1 MRYLLLVIFCCWTG
15 MVMAQEEEQ
24 KPPSQASFKYREMRT
39 KITTPPYG
47 LAKIKAL
54 MKSIQEKDDVN
65 AITFKQWQDLSLRE
79 KFTYC
84 MINPEIY
91 SQNCDGFPEVDEEKK
106 IFAQLP
112 IGDREQRLSER
123 QFNFLKDNRDSV
135 LALITESIN
144 RTGYIG
150 LNYKEV
156 LVELNARHLIPFLIQ
171 IYNKTKKDGDIL
183 TVLNLLMKRNEY
195 PPFMESASYK
205 KLYEGD
211 SYRASINYNA
221 ANEEL
226 IIKRATEFYQST
238 QK

>member
-1 MRYLLLVIFCCWTG
+1 MRSLLLLLFCCFTTAAF
-15 MVMAQEEEQ
+15 AQEEEQ
-24 KPPSQASFKYREMRT
+24 KPPSDASYKYREMRT
-39 KITTPPYG
+39 KITIPPYG
-47 LAKIKAL
+47 IAKVKAL
-54 MKSIQEKDDVN
+54 IKGIQDKDDVY
-65 AITFKQWQDLSLRE
+65 AITFKQWQGLSLRE

-84 MINPEIY
+84 MVNPEIY

-135 LALITESIN
+135 IALVTESIT

-156 LVELNARHLIPFLIQ
+156 LFELNAVKLIPTIIG

-183 TVLNLLMKRNEY
+183 TLLNLLMKRNEY
-195 PPFMESASYK
+195 LPFMESTSYK

-211 SYRASINYNA
+211 SYSASINYNS

-226 IIKRATEFYQST
+226 IIKRATDFYQST
-238 QK
+238 LK